1 MTITES
7 IDCCLEDPQKTF
19 KCPNVKKNTS
29 YEKIVHV
36 LNFNSSIVHNLHY
49 QRVQTH
55 FEDNEEKI
63 ANIKIVHKNLP
74 SVSYQFIIIIYIKLV
89 FTVISSTI
97 KVYSFIFWQNILR

>member
-1 MTITES
+1 MYLILTVLLYIICINNE
-7 IDCCLEDPQKTF
+7 F
-19 KCPNVKKNTS
+19 KLT
-29 YEKIVHV
+29 
-36 LNFNSSIVHNLHY
+36 
-49 QRVQTH
+49 
-55 FEDNEEKI
+55 EDNEDKI